1 MSSIWFCSIPAHGHV
16 NPTLPVVRELV
27 RRGHSVRYYEVEP
40 FRARI
45 EAAGASFVDV
55 TPYMPPA
62 PENIDR
68 IAGRDFAALIEMVVD
83 TTLALDERFAQDVA
97 RERPDAIVSDSVC
110 FWGKLLARKHGIPF
124 VCSTTTMAFNA
135 QSARYMKRGVG
146 ELLRM
151 LLGMP
156 RINRKMALLREHGYD
171 VPDFLSVIQND
182 SETDTVV
189 YTSRCFQPMAETFG
203 ERYAFVGPTAERV
216 TPQPGA
222 GRPRVYVSLGTVL
235 HDNPRFYHAC
245 VEALAGLEAVLSVGE
260 QVDIASLGAL
270 PEGIRVYPRVDQMQT
285 LAQSDV
291 FITHCGMNS
300 VQESLLCGVPMVLF
314 PQHSEENAVAARVQ
328 ELGAGMPLKHPT
340 ARAIREA
347 VDAVLGDA
355 SYRAAAHRMR
365 EDFLACGGAAEA
377 ADFILRM
384 AGSRPA
390 DA

>member
-40 FRARI
+40 FRAGI

-55 TPYMPPA
+55 APYMPPA
-62 PENIDR
+62 PEDIDR

-83 TTLALDERFAQDVA
+83 TTLALDGRFAQDVA
-97 RERPDAIVSDSVC
+97 EARPDVIVSDSVC

-124 VCSTTTMAFNA
+124 VCSTTTMAFNR
-135 QSARYMKRGVG
+135 QSAKYMKRGLG

-151 LLGMP
+151 LQGMP
-156 RINRKMALLREHGYD
+156 RIHRKMALLRAHGYD
-171 VPDFLSVIQND
+171 VTDFVSVIQND
-182 SETDTVV
+182 SETSTVV
-189 YTSRCFQPMAETFG
+189 YTSRRFQPMAETFG

-216 TPQPGA
+216 TPRPRT
-222 GRPRVYVSLGTVL
+222 GRTRVYVSLGTVL
-235 HDNPRFYHAC
+235 HDNPRFYRAC
-245 VEALAGLEAVLSVGE
+245 VEALAGLEVVLSVGE
-260 QVDIASLGAL
+260 RVPIASLGTL
-270 PEGIRVYPRVDQMQT
+270 PEGMRVYPRVDQLRT

-300 VQESLLCGVPMVLF
+300 VQESLLYGVPMVLF
-314 PQHSEENAVAARVQ
+314 PQHAEEGAVAARVQ
-328 ELGAGMPLKHPT
+328 ELGAGVPLKHPT
-340 ARAIREA
+340 AHAIRAA

-355 SYRAAAHRMR
+355 SYRAAAQRMR

-377 ADFILRM
+377 ADFIERM
-384 AGSRPA
+384 THERQ
-390 DA
+390 